1 MLMETPKIYET
12 EYRFCCI
19 IWEHEPIN
27 SGELV
32 KLAFRKLGWKKSTT
46 YTIIKRLCERG
57 ILKSEDA
64 VITSLYSKEQIQR
77 RESREFLDKTFGG
90 SLPAFLAAFAESKS
104 LSAQDVAEI
113 RKMIDSYEV
122 K

>member
-1 MLMETPKIYET
+1 METPKIYET

-19 IWEHEPIN
+19 IWEHEPVN

-32 KLAFRKLGWKKSTT
+32 RLAFRELGWKKSTT

-64 VITSLYSKEQIQR
+64 IITSLYSKEQIQR
-77 RESREFLDKTFGG
+77 QESREFLDKTFDG

-104 LSAQDVAEI
+104 LSAQDVVEI
-113 RKMIDSYEV
+113 REMIDNYEV
-122 K
+122 T

>member
-1 MLMETPKIYET
+1 METPKIYET

-32 KLAFRKLGWKKSTT
+32 KLATQKLGWKKSTT

-57 ILKSEDA
+57 ILKSEGA
-64 VITSLYSKEQIQR
+64 VITSLYSQEQIQR
-77 RESREFLDKTFGG
+77 RESREFLDKTFDG
-90 SLPAFLAAFAESKS
+90 SLPAFLAAFADGKS

-113 RKMIDSYEV
+113 RKMIDDYEV
-122 K
+122 Q

>member
-1 MLMETPKIYET
+1 METPKIFET

-19 IWEHEPIN
+19 VWEHEPVG

-32 KLAFRKLGWKKSTT
+32 KLAARELGWKKSTT

-57 ILKSEDA
+57 LLKSEGA
-64 VITSLYSKEQIQR
+64 VIMSLYSKEKIQR
-77 RESREFLDKTFGG
+77 RESLEFLDKTFDG

-104 LSAQDVAEI
+104 LSVQDVAEI
-113 RKMIDSYEV
+113 RKMIDNYEV

>member
-1 MLMETPKIYET
+1 METPKIYET

-32 KLAFRKLGWKKSTT
+32 KLATQKLGWKKSTT

-57 ILKSEDA
+57 ILKSEGA
-64 VITSLYSKEQIQR
+64 VIASLYSKEQIQR
-77 RESREFLDKTFGG
+77 RESREFLEKTFDG
-90 SLPAFLAAFAESKS
+90 SLPAFLAAFANGKS
-104 LSAQDVAEI
+104 LSAQEVSEI
-113 RKMIDSYEV
+113 RKMIDDYEV
-122 K
+122 Q

>member
-1 MLMETPKIYET
+1 METPKIYET

-32 KLAFRKLGWKKSTT
+32 KLASRELGWKKSTT
-46 YTIIKRLCERG
+46 YTIVKRLCERG
-57 ILKSEDA
+57 ILQSKDA
-64 VITSLYSKEQIQR
+64 VVTTLYTKEQIQR
-77 RESREFLDKTFGG
+77 QESREFLAKTFHS

-113 RKMIDSYEV
+113 RKMIDNYEV

>member
-1 MLMETPKIYET
+1 METPKIFET

-32 KLAFRKLGWKKSTT
+32 QLAARELGWKKSTT

-57 ILKSEDA
+57 VLKSEDA
-64 VITSLYSKEQIQR
+64 IISSLYPKEEIQR
-77 RESREFLDKTFGG
+77 QESREFLDKTFNG
-90 SLPAFLAAFAESKS
+90 SLPAFLAAFADSKY
-104 LSAQDVAEI
+104 LSVQDVAEI
-113 RKMIDSYEV
+113 RKMIDNYEV

>member
-1 MLMETPKIYET
+1 METPKIFET

-32 KLAFRKLGWKKSTT
+32 QLAARELGWKKSTT

-57 ILKSEDA
+57 ALKSEDA
-64 VITSLYSKEQIQR
+64 IITSLYSKEEIQR
-77 RESREFLDKTFGG
+77 QESREFLDKTFRG
-90 SLPAFLAAFAESKS
+90 SLPAFLTAFADGKS
-104 LSAQDVAEI
+104 LSVEDVAEI
-113 RKMIDSYEV
+113 RKMIDNYEV

>member
-1 MLMETPKIYET
+1 MEAPKIYET
-12 EYRFCCI
+12 EYRFCRI

-32 KLAFRKLGWKKSTT
+32 QRAAAELGWKKSTT

-64 VITSLYSKEQIQR
+64 VITSRYSKEQIQR
-77 RESREFLDKTFGG
+77 RESREFLDKTFDG
-90 SLPAFLAAFAESKS
+90 SLPAFLAAFADSKA
-104 LSAQDVAEI
+104 LSSKDVAEI
-113 RKMIDSYEV
+113 REMIDGYEV

>member
-1 MLMETPKIYET
+1 MEIPKIYET

-32 KLAFRKLGWKKSTT
+32 KLADRELGWKKSTT
-46 YTIIKRLCERG
+46 YTIIKRLCKRG

-64 VITSLYSKEQIQR
+64 VITSLYSKEQIQHG
-77 RESREFLDKTFGG
+77 ESLEFLEKTFDG
-90 SLPAFLAAFAESKS
+90 SVPAFLAAFANSKS
-104 LSAQDVAEI
+104 LSAHDVAEI
-113 RKMIDSYEV
+113 RKMIENYEV
-122 K
+122 Q

>member
-1 MLMETPKIYET
+1 METPKIYET

-32 KLAFRKLGWKKSTT
+32 KLATKELGWKKSTT
-46 YTIIKRLCERG
+46 YTIVKRLCERG
-57 ILKSEDA
+57 ILQSEGA
-64 VITSLYSKEQIQR
+64 VITTLYTKEQIQR
-77 RESREFLDKTFGG
+77 QESREFLDKTFNG
-90 SLPAFLAAFAESKS
+90 SLPAFLAAFADSKS
-104 LSAQDVAEI
+104 LSVQDVAEI
-113 RKMIDSYEV
+113 RKMIDNYEV

>member
-1 MLMETPKIYET
+1 METPKIYET

-19 IWEHEPIN
+19 IWDHEPIN

-32 KLAFRKLGWKKSTT
+32 KLAAKELGWKKSTT

-64 VITSLYSKEQIQR
+64 VITSLYSREKIQC
-77 RESREFLDKTFGG
+77 RESREFLEKTFDG
-90 SLPAFLAAFAESKS
+90 SLPAFLAAFADSKS
-104 LSAQDVAEI
+104 LSSQDVAEI
-113 RKMIDSYEV
+113 RKMIDNYEV
-122 K
+122 N

>member
-1 MLMETPKIYET
+1 METPKIFET

-32 KLAFRKLGWKKSTT
+32 ILAAKKLGWKKSTT
-46 YTIIKRLCERG
+46 YTIIKRLSERG
-57 ILKSEDA
+57 ILKSEGA

-77 RESREFLDKTFGG
+77 RESREFLEKTFDG
-90 SLPAFLAAFAESKS
+90 SLPAFLTAFAEVKS
-104 LSAQDVAEI
+104 LSVQDVAEI
-113 RKMIDSYEV
+113 RKMIDNYEV
-122 K
+122 E

>member
-1 MLMETPKIYET
+1 MEAPKIYET

-19 IWEHEPIN
+19 IWDHEPIN

-32 KLAFRKLGWKKSTT
+32 KLAARELGWKKSTT
-46 YTIIKRLCERG
+46 YTIVKRLCERG
-57 ILKSEDA
+57 ILQSKDA

-77 RESREFLDKTFGG
+77 RESREFLDKTFNG
-90 SLPAFLAAFAESKS
+90 SLPAFLAAFADNKS
-104 LSAQDVAEI
+104 LSVQDVAEI
-113 RKMIDSYEV
+113 RKMIDHYEV

>member
-1 MLMETPKIYET
+1 METPKIYET

-19 IWEHEPIN
+19 IWETEPIN

-32 KLAFRKLGWKKSTT
+32 KLAARELGWKKSTT
-46 YTIIKRLCERG
+46 YTIIRRLCERG

-64 VITSLYSKEQIQR
+64 VITSLYSKEQVQR
-77 RESREFLDKTFGG
+77 QESREFLDKTFDG

-104 LSAQDVAEI
+104 LSEKDVAEI
-113 RKMIDSYEV
+113 RKMIDEYEV

>member
-1 MLMETPKIYET
+1 METPKIYET

-27 SGELV
+27 SGELA
-32 KLAFRKLGWKKSTT
+32 KLAARELGWKKSTT
-46 YTIIKRLCERG
+46 YTIIRRLCERG

-64 VITSLYSKEQIQR
+64 VITSLYSKEQVQR
-77 RESREFLDKTFGG
+77 QESREFLDKTFDG
-90 SLPAFLAAFAESKS
+90 SLPAFLAAFAGSKS
-104 LSAQDVAEI
+104 LSVKDVADI
-113 RKMIDSYEV
+113 RKMIDDYEV

>member
-1 MLMETPKIYET
+1 MEVPKIYET

-19 IWEHEPIN
+19 VWEHEPVK

-32 KLAFRKLGWKKSTT
+32 KLASEELGWKKSTT

-64 VITSLYSKEQIQR
+64 MITSLHSKSEIQR
-77 RESREFLDKTFGG
+77 KESREFLNKSFGG
-90 SLPAFLAAFAESKS
+90 SLPAFLAAFAGSKS
-104 LSAQDVAEI
+104 LSEQDVAEI
-113 RKMIDSYEV
+113 RRMIDDYEV

>member
-1 MLMETPKIYET
+1 METPKIYET

-32 KLAFRKLGWKKSTT
+32 KLANKELGWKKSTT
-46 YTIIKRLCERG
+46 YTIVKRLCERG
-57 ILKSEDA
+57 VLQSKNS
-64 VITSLYSKEQIQR
+64 VITTLYTKDQIQR
-77 RESREFLDKTFGG
+77 QESREFLDKTFNG
-90 SLPAFLAAFAESKS
+90 SFPAFLTAFAESKS
-104 LSAQDVAEI
+104 LSTQDIAEI
-113 RKMIDSYEV
+113 RKMIDNYEV

>member
-1 MLMETPKIYET
+1 METPKIFET

-32 KLAFRKLGWKKSTT
+32 KLADRELGWKKSTT

-57 ILKSEDA
+57 ILKSDDA
-64 VITSLYSKEQIQR
+64 VITALYSKEQIQR
-77 RESREFLDKTFGG
+77 RESQEFLEKTFDS
-90 SLPAFLAAFAESKS
+90 SLPAFLAAFADSKS
-104 LSAQDVAEI
+104 LSVQDVVEI
-113 RKMIDSYEV
+113 RRMIDNYEV

>member
-1 MLMETPKIYET
+1 METPKLYET

-32 KLAFRKLGWKKSTT
+32 KLAAKKLEWKKSTT

-57 ILKSEDA
+57 ILKSEGA
-64 VITSLYSKEQIQR
+64 VITALYSKEQIQS
-77 RESREFLDKTFGG
+77 RESREFLEKTFDG
-90 SLPAFLAAFAESKS
+90 SLPAFLTAFAEGKS
-104 LSAQDVAEI
+104 LSVQDVAEI
-113 RKMIDSYEV
+113 RKMIDNYEV

>member
-1 MLMETPKIYET
+1 MEAPKIYET

-19 IWEHEPIN
+19 IWAHEPVG

-32 KLAFRKLGWKKSTT
+32 KLAARELGWKKSTT

-57 ILKSEDA
+57 ILKSENA
-64 VITSLYSKEQIQR
+64 VITSLYSREQIQR
-77 RESREFLDKTFGG
+77 RESREFLDKTFDG

-104 LSAQDVAEI
+104 LSSQDVAEI
-113 RKMIDSYEV
+113 RKMIDHYEV

>member
-1 MLMETPKIYET
+1 METPKIYET

-19 IWEHEPIN
+19 IWENEPIN

-32 KLAFRKLGWKKSTT
+32 KLAAKELGWKKSTT
-46 YTIIKRLCERG
+46 YTIIRRLCERG

-64 VITSLYSKEQIQR
+64 VITSLYSKEQVQR
-77 RESREFLDKTFGG
+77 QESREFLDKTFDG
-90 SLPAFLAAFAESKS
+90 SLPAFLAAFAGSKS
-104 LSAQDVAEI
+104 LSEKDVAEI
-113 RKMIDSYEV
+113 RKMIDDYEV